1 MDPIHQI
8 TNFSP
13 IAYLDGGSG
22 SLMIQVLIASS
33 VTAIYTVKT
42 KWALLMASLSSF
54 RNRNTNTKN
63 VN

>member
-8 TNFSP
+8 TNLSTV
-13 IAYLDGGSG
+13 AYLDGGSG

-42 KWALLMASLSSF
+42 KWALLVASISNF
-54 RNRNTNTKN
+54 RRRNTKN
-63 VN
+63 VS